1 MQPLCLV
8 PWTNI
13 DISPRGYISPCCKF
27 DIPNDKLLNI
37 TESTISQY
45 TSSELLNTVKQQML
59 ANEWPIGCVRCK
71 TEEASGIASKRQ
83 LDYERWTDA
92 FDNYTEDQ
100 GFITAS
106 IAFGNTCNLKCITC
120 GPGASSRWR
129 KEYLD
134 LYGEDRPPLETIDNL
149 TSDDIYRA
157 LPNAIHFDIPGGEPF
172 LSETHKQLELLQRY
186 VDTGQSKNITL
197 HYTTNAQLFP
207 EQKWWDLWSN
217 FKEIDMQLSIDG
229 VGDHYEYIRYPAS
242 KDKLHRNVDLYLEQ
256 ENIHNVTLSVS
267 HTVSAYNI
275 YYLSEFFDWCNSV
288 GLPKPYC
295 GRVHSPA
302 HMRPCVYKDTVKNNI
317 AKHLACS
324 KHKDVLQWSKYL
336 QDNDSSKHWNKFMTM
351 RDKHDVYRNTN
362 FAKTFPEV
370 EELINGFQ

>member
-1 MQPLCLV
+1 M
-8 PWTNI
+8 
-13 DISPRGYISPCCKF
+13 
-27 DIPNDKLLNI
+27 
-37 TESTISQY
+37 
-45 TSSELLNTVKQQML
+45 
-59 ANEWPIGCVRCK
+59 
-71 TEEASGIASKRQ
+71 
-83 LDYERWTDA
+83 
-92 FDNYTEDQ
+92 
-100 GFITAS
+100 
-106 IAFGNTCNLKCITC
+106 
-120 GPGASSRWR
+120 
-129 KEYLD
+129 
-134 LYGEDRPPLETIDNL
+134 
-149 TSDDIYRA
+149 
-157 LPNAIHFDIPGGEPF
+157 
-172 LSETHKQLELLQRY
+172 
-186 VDTGQSKNITL
+186 
-197 HYTTNAQLFP
+197 
-207 EQKWWDLWSN
+207 
-217 FKEIDMQLSIDG
+217 
-229 VGDHYEYIRYPAS
+229 
-242 KDKLHRNVDLYLEQ
+242 EQ